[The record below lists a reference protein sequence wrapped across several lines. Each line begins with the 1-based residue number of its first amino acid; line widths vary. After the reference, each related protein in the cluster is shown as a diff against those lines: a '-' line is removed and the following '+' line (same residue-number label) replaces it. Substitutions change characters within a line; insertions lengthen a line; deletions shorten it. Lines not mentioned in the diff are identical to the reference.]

1 MADYAIQV
9 SNMDTVI
16 PQDPIHRELELLL
29 PWYVNGRL
37 EAEEARQV
45 EAHLA
50 ACPACQKEA
59 SQLAKLLAHEAASID
74 DRPVGDAKVHALFA
88 RIDRLEEQQHK
99 RGRAQRTDDGAERA
113 SLREA
118 FNRMIQGLMG
128 TPGLVAATVAAVALA
143 FLVTP
148 MFRYGETTDA
158 RYDVLSSNE
167 PTGEELRVRLRFSG
181 AASPEAVERLVSS
194 SVKERQVKGT
204 YRVEQRQG
212 GRSGEY
218 IVTFDEKPS
227 VDTVS
232 RLLDEWRAAPN
243 VANVSIDGSTVIV
256 GE

>member
-16 PQDPIHRELELLL
+16 TQDPIHRELELLL

-59 SQLAKLLAHEAASID
+59 SQLAKMLAHEAESID
-74 DRPVGDAKVHALFA
+74 DRPVEDAKVHSLLA
-88 RIDRLEEQQHK
+88 RVDRLEEQQK
-99 RGRAQRTDDGAERA
+99 RGPSKRKADAERT
-113 SLREA
+113 SLWDGL
-118 FNRMIQGLMG
+118 NRLVQSLVGA
-128 TPGLVAATVAAVALA
+128 PGLVAATVAAVALA
-143 FLVTP
+143 VIVTP
-148 MFRYGETTDA
+148 MFRSGETDA
-158 RYDVLSSNE
+158 QYDVLSSSE
-167 PTGEELRVRLRFSG
+167 PTGNELSVRLQFSG
-181 AASPEAVERLVSS
+181 TASPEAVERLVSS
-194 SVKERQVKGT
+194 SVKARQLKGS

-212 GRSGEY
+212 GKSGEY
-218 IVTFDEKPS
+218 IVTFAEKPS

-232 RLLDEWRAAPN
+232 HLLNEWRAAPN
-243 VANVSIDGSTVIV
+243 VADVSIDGSAAVV